1 MSKAF
6 DFKLNL
12 AGLDEI
18 MKSPA
23 MQSHLD
29 AAGSVVSSIAGGD
42 YGVRV
47 HVADYTAIANVWPN
61 TQRAAKDNLA
71 GEFVDW
77 IVGSQHRPE
86 INKLVQ
92 TGKKDDTLFWIFMQ
106 ENHKKMRVTN
116 ISPHLVDHVD
126 WLIGGSMINQWR
138 ENIVRSCRWNDE
150 NLIIELSD
158 KLASRK

>member
-61 TQRAAKDNLA
+61 TQRAAKDNY
-71 GEFVDW
+71 E
-77 IVGSQHRPE
+77 
-86 INKLVQ
+86 NNMLVKAL
-92 TGKKDDTLFWIFMQ
+92 GASGLSMSK
-106 ENHKKMRVTN
+106 
-116 ISPHLVDHVD
+116 
-126 WLIGGSMINQWR
+126 GGR
-138 ENIVRSCRWNDE
+138 
-150 NLIIELSD
+150 
-158 KLASRK
+158 A